1 MMRLNNKTYSL
12 ILGAITMVNLLVA
25 QENNASENS
34 FLEAV
39 YQTYSNAI
47 TYQMDVEVEMYDE
60 SGNLSYPKQENKT
73 IKSGNNFYIQ
83 TPELT
88 TVQTANFQLLINHSN
103 KEMSLVALNEVQK
116 KEYESM
122 FKQTE
127 IPYFSEMTNEIKSI
141 ENKGDE
147 TVVVFKENPQYTK
160 TVYTFNSNSKLLEQ
174 VDYYAE
180 GSEYGQPAHIQI
192 VYSTNYFNDNI
203 DSTVFKLEN
212 YVVNDG
218 NELIPSSN
226 FKTYSLINNTVNP

>member
-1 MMRLNNKTYSL
+1 MRLNTKTYIL
-12 ILGAITMVNLLVA
+12 ILGAITMVSSLVA
-25 QENNASENS
+25 QESNASGNS

-39 YQTYSNAI
+39 YQTYSNAN
-47 TYQMDVEVEMYDE
+47 TYEMYVTVEMYDE
-60 SGNLSYPKQENKT
+60 DGSLSYPKQENKT

-88 TVQTANFQLLINHSN
+88 SVQTANFQLLINHSN
-103 KEMSLVALNEVQK
+103 KEMSLVAFNEVQK
-116 KEYESM
+116 KEYETM
-122 FKQTE
+122 FKPTV
-127 IPYFSEMTNEIKSI
+127 IPDFSEMTSEIKSI
-141 ENKGDE
+141 ENKDNE
-147 TVVVFKENPQYTK
+147 TVVVFKESPQYKK

-203 DSTVFKLEN
+203 DSIVFDLEN
-212 YVVNDG
+212 YVVKDG

-226 FKTYSLINNTVNP
+226 FKTYSLINNTINP